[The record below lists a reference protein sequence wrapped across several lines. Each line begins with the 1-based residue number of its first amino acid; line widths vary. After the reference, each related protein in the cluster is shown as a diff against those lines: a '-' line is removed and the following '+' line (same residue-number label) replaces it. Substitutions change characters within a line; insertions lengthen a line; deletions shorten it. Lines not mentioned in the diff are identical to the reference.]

1 MDKIFEVHPS
11 TPIPGVLPNM
21 KRITTPTRLEL
32 DKDAFMR
39 CMNMGIVYAV
49 VGEERVLVKE
59 ANYEN
64 AMELFDKHVEFR
76 NKTIKLSSNTNIHDG
91 VKIS

>member
-11 TPIPGVLPNM
+11 IPIPGVLPNM

-32 DKDAFMR
+32 SEDAFIR

-49 VGEERVLVKE
+49 VGDERVLVRSV
-59 ANYEN
+59 NYKN
-64 AMELFDKHVEFR
+64 ALELFDKHVEFK
-76 NKTIKLSSNTNIHDG
+76 NKTINLNTNVNIEDSI
-91 VKIS
+91 KIN

>member
-32 DKDAFMR
+32 SEDAFIR

-49 VGEERVLVKE
+49 IGDERVLVRE
-59 ANYEN
+59 VNYQS
-64 AMELFDKHVEFR
+64 ALELFEKHVEF
-76 NKTIKLSSNTNIHDG
+76 KTSTINLKSNTDIHDMAQ
-91 VKIS
+91 IN